1 MNCIWL
7 AGIFDQFFYIWKN
20 SAKRVLQL
28 LRRLSIIFGSTGRG
42 LKANTTIISLKCVH
56 MGHLL
61 RSTPRYQKTFT
72 PDKMG
77 LHDLHLACVWLAGIF
92 DQFHRQG
99 GRVDSNVY
107 TKIHQK
113 KPLPSNLRCD
123 IWTTKLNLHLG
134 IKELQHWD
142 KGLCLAC
149 NLCLRGLQLTCR
161 DFKTIYEVQ
170 GQGWTVY
177 TCMKNL

>member
-1 MNCIWL
+1 M
-7 AGIFDQFFYIWKN
+7 WKN
-20 SAKRVLQL
+20 SAISKRVLQL
-28 LRRLSIIFGSTGRG
+28 LRQLLIIFRSAGRG
-42 LKANTTIISLKCVH
+42 LKANTRTISIKCVQ

-107 TKIHQK
+107 NCCARRMWRKRKLYDLFSYSLINNKSQNITSASTRLELRAGGAMRIADSVQLG
-113 KPLPSNLRCD
+113 PLVRMA
-123 IWTTKLNLHLG
+123 
-134 IKELQHWD
+134 E
-142 KGLCLAC
+142 A
-149 NLCLRGLQLTCR
+149 
-161 DFKTIYEVQ
+161 Y
-170 GQGWTVY
+170 
-177 TCMKNL
+177 M

>member
-1 MNCIWL
+1 
-7 AGIFDQFFYIWKN
+7 
-20 SAKRVLQL
+20 
-28 LRRLSIIFGSTGRG
+28 
-42 LKANTTIISLKCVH
+42 

-113 KPLPSNLRCD
+113 KPFPSNLRCD

-142 KGLCLAC
+142 GLVSGLQFILARLATDLQRFQ
-149 NLCLRGLQLTCR
+149 NNLRGPGARLNCVHMHEKSLRCMCR
-161 DFKTIYEVQ
+161 PPSLPSFKLFQQFFY
-170 GQGWTVY
+170 G
-177 TCMKNL
+177 KK